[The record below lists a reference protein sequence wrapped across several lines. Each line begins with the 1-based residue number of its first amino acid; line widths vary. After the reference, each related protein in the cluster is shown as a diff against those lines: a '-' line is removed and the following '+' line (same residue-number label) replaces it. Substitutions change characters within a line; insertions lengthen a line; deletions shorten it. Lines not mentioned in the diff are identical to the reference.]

1 MFKKKECYL
10 CGGKLINGRCSSCG
24 LDNTKLEKKNYRLNE
39 SSFDLKK
46 KQNVGHLCESHNGRK
61 RKKLKTEYQQKENPR
76 MEISQTGQMQPGGP
90 TVFNPARKA
99 HAGSYEEQKKARK
112 ISGILSGIIVAIV
125 AFTSIAGSVGDFISS
140 FGDDFHSSDYDWN
153 DDGSEV
159 DSEYD
164 PYMNTTREL
173 SETGATYD
181 CVLGYG
187 EYEIGAQIPEGT
199 YEVELVS
206 GEGSMQQDDPE
217 NSIYYYSYFSEDE
230 SDTDAGDYLDDVRLY
245 TGGHLKIDTGL
256 VVQFH
261 SENAQTEQMQ
271 LEENPL
277 TEQVTL
283 KAGNTYTA
291 GTDFPA
297 GWYDVTEASG
307 VDWAELRYKIYLGN
321 LYDEEYEN
329 LNYENY
335 GLWFYDTD
343 GSESYRNA
351 VFPEGTEL
359 EVVDGDLILTPSG
372 SVKNQNYDS
381 FYDMYRYRAQ

>member
-1 MFKKKECYL
+1 
-10 CGGKLINGRCSSCG
+10 
-24 LDNTKLEKKNYRLNE
+24 
-39 SSFDLKK
+39 
-46 KQNVGHLCESHNGRK
+46 
-61 RKKLKTEYQQKENPR
+61 
-76 MEISQTGQMQPGGP
+76 ME
-90 TVFNPARKA
+90 
-99 HAGSYEEQKKARK
+99 
-112 ISGILSGIIVAIV
+112 
-125 AFTSIAGSVGDFISS
+125 
-140 FGDDFHSSDYDWN
+140 
-153 DDGSEV
+153 
-159 DSEYD
+159 SEYD

-283 KAGNTYTA
+283 KAGNTYMA

-307 VDWAELRYKIYLGN
+307 VDWAELHYKIYLGD
-321 LYDEEYEN
+321 LYDKEN
-329 LNYENY
+329 ETLNYENY

>member
-39 SSFDLKK
+39 SSFDRKK

-61 RKKLKTEYQQKENPR
+61 RKKLQVEYQQKENPR
-76 MEISQTGQMQPGGP
+76 MEIPQTGQMQPGGP

-112 ISGILSGIIVAIV
+112 ISGILSGIIVAII

-140 FGDDFHSSDYDWN
+140 FGDDFPSSDYDWN

-159 DSEYD
+159 ESEYD

-321 LYDEEYEN
+321 LYDEEYET

>member
-1 MFKKKECYL
+1 
-10 CGGKLINGRCSSCG
+10 
-24 LDNTKLEKKNYRLNE
+24 
-39 SSFDLKK
+39 
-46 KQNVGHLCESHNGRK
+46 
-61 RKKLKTEYQQKENPR
+61 
-76 MEISQTGQMQPGGP
+76 MEIPQTGQMQPGGP

-99 HAGSYEEQKKARK
+99 HTGSYEEQKKARK
-112 ISGILSGIIVAIV
+112 ISGILAGIIVAIV

-159 DSEYD
+159 ESEYD

-321 LYDEEYEN
+321 LYDEENEN